1 MSPETA
7 SRLMS
12 YTVEATTTSANN
24 APRLTHSRRYRRWRV
39 VAVRAA
45 VLAPFLI
52 LFARYV

>member
-24 APRLTHSRRYRRWRV
+24 APRLTRSRRYRRWRV
-39 VAVRAA
+39 LAIRAA

-52 LFARYV
+52 VFVRFV